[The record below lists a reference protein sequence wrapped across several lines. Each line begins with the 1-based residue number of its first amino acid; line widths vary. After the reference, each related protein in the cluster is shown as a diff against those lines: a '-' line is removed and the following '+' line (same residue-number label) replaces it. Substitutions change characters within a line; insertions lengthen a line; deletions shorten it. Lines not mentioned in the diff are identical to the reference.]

1 MRLLLAAT
9 FFVFGLGN
17 GLAEQT
23 FNTVNGGRT
32 ETGASTGSPSFID
45 IDSASHTDPSH
56 ADPSQNAAA
65 PENPPAEEMPHLDA
79 VALPLEPV
87 NPDVISRRN
96 SINDLCQALF
106 TAAQDNGLPVQFFA
120 NLIWQESGLHNNTVS
135 RAGALGIA
143 QFMPATAKENGLD
156 DPFDP
161 QQAIPASAKLLQQ
174 LRGQFGNLGFAAAA
188 YNAGPR
194 RVSDWLASGH
204 TLPRETLDYVVRVTG
219 RSAEQWRTAP
229 PPEGTLTF
237 RQELPCRALPAFASL
252 EKSQAQ
258 EAQQVANAAPP
269 RPVPAIASN
278 DQKAKAAPQPKLA
291 VAVTHRVVRNDDAL
305 TKVTTKYLTIARD
318 EPGERHGKHERR
330 VARDNA
336 KGERRLARDNA
347 KGERRLARDNAKGE
361 RGRRLADAR
370 ESRSRLSSRSRS

>member
-1 MRLLLAAT
+1 MRFLLAAT
-9 FFVFGLGN
+9 FLVFGVGSALP
-17 GLAEQT
+17 EQT
-23 FNTVNGGRT
+23 VDTVTGGHI
-32 ETGASTGSPSFID
+32 ETGAGAGSPSFIE
-45 IDSASHTDPSH
+45 INSASHADPSQ

-65 PENPPAEEMPHLDA
+65 PDNLPGEEMPHLDA
-79 VALPLEPV
+79 VALPLEPI
-87 NPDVISRRN
+87 NPDIIAKQN
-96 SINDLCQALF
+96 SLNELCNALF

-161 QQAIPASAKLLQQ
+161 HQAIPASAKLLQQ

-204 TLPRETLDYVVRVTG
+204 ALPRETLDYVMRVTG

-229 PPEGTLTF
+229 PAENALAF

-258 EAQQVANAAPP
+258 EAQAAPP
-269 RPVPAIASN
+269 RPVPAIAVA
-278 DQKAKAAPQPKLA
+278 DQKMKAAPLRPVPAIASHDQKMKAAPLPKLA
-291 VAVTHRVVRNDDAL
+291 FAVAHHAARNTASL
-305 TKVTTKYLTIARD
+305 TKVTAKTLKIARD
-318 EPGERHGKHERR
+318 EPGERNGKHERR
-330 VARDNA
+330 TARDDGKA
-336 KGERRLARDNA
+336 
-347 KGERRLARDNAKGE
+347 E

-370 ESRSRLSSRSRS
+370 ESRSRLPSRSRS